1 MESPDQR
8 DDFSFPRKGESEAIS
23 ATDVDLLLRVIS
35 QDFCAPM
42 SIVQDTCQKLTM
54 MCRRL
59 NELVEERDLA
69 GYAQGP
75 LRPLVTQDLPDA
87 VGRIRVEV
95 DHVSSMTSRLLQFIR
110 LGQIGL
116 QWEGLEV
123 NQLVI
128 GVVTSMEHQLKSKE
142 VVVRIE
148 DLPDCMGDEVLVTQ
162 VFVNLIDNAKKYLDP
177 SRPGEIVIS
186 GETISGW
193 SVYAVEDNGIGIPA
207 EHLARMFEAF
217 SCLPSKPKGSQGFG
231 LAIVRR
237 IIDRHQGNIT
247 VESTPGIGS
256 TFRVYFPRAIIVG
269 EGGGEEE

>member
-8 DDFSFPRKGESEAIS
+8 DDFSFPRKGESEEIS
-23 ATDVDLLLRVIS
+23 AADAELLLRVIS
-35 QDFCAPM
+35 QNFRAQM
-42 SIVQDTCQKLTM
+42 STIQDTCQKLTM
-54 MCRRL
+54 VCGRL
-59 NELVEERDLA
+59 NKLVREDALP
-69 GYAQGP
+69 GYVQGP
-75 LRPLVTQDLPDA
+75 FRPLVTQDIPEA
-87 VGRIRVEV
+87 VGRIRVEL
-95 DHVSSMTSRLLQFIR
+95 DHVASITSRLLQFIR

-162 VFVNLIDNAKKYLDP
+162 VFANLIDNAQQYLDP
-177 SRPGEIVIS
+177 ARPGEIVIS
-186 GETISGW
+186 GETMSGW

-207 EHLARMFEAF
+207 EHHARMFEAF
-217 SCLPSKPKGSQGFG
+217 SCLPPKPKGSQGFG

-247 VESTPGIGS
+247 VESTPGKGS
-256 TFRVYFPRAIIVG
+256 TFRVYFPRAIIVE
-269 EGGGEEE
+269 EGDGDEG